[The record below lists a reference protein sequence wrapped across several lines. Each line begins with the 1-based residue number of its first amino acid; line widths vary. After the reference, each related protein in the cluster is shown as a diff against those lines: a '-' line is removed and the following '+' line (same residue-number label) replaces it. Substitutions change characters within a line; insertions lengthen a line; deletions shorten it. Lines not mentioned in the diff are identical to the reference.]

1 MEIYVVQAG
10 DTLNA
15 IAQRSGLSAERIASR
30 NRLFPPYELV
40 VGQTLVLRFPDQ
52 VYTARSGDT
61 LYSVARA
68 SGIPVRQLY
77 RNNTVLEGSPTPLSR
92 PDRGPQLSG

>member
-15 IAQRSGLSAERIASR
+15 IAQRSGLSAERIASE

-40 VGQTLVLRFPDQ
+40 VGQTLVLRFPDHPMRPKR
-52 VYTARSGDT
+52 VWN
-61 LYSVARA
+61 LL
-68 SGIPVRQLY
+68 PVNL
-77 RNNTVLEGSPTPLSR
+77 V
-92 PDRGPQLSG
+92 